1 MLNEHALLDV
11 VAMRAVER
19 SDATRPV
26 WTEDDRAWA
35 SMAAATAV
43 GEAAPVESFLSTRA
57 SLVLGRLRERL
68 PAFARGVAAL
78 RWRPAIAF
86 AVVAASFIIGGIVD
100 EIGAAHRIN
109 LLALPLFGV

>member
-1 MLNEHALLDV
+1 MRPREGPAVLNEHALLDV

-43 GEAAPVESFLSTRA
+43 
-57 SLVLGRLRERL
+57 
-68 PAFARGVAAL
+68 
-78 RWRPAIAF
+78 RPAPAAAAVMATGLSSSRCFPTF
-86 AVVAASFIIGGIVD
+86 AATSASS
-100 EIGAAHRIN
+100 A
-109 LLALPLFGV
+109 